1 MMELNKC
8 EIKGF
13 IDSISYLPQLGFTSN
28 LGTPSKFYQMMISLN
43 WCVLPQERL
52 FLMFVGF
59 LSCLYFF
66 VQVKPSQD
74 SPFSFRIRIG
84 VVIVLILFKLP
95 GKYFVGVTT
104 LTFLRDTI
112 SLESSC
118 SSDFYKLSAPFCC
131 NSWALSSVLQYRCTR

>member
-1 MMELNKC
+1 MELNIC

-13 IDSISYLPQLGFTSN
+13 IYIISYLPQLGFTSN
-28 LGTPSKFYQMMISLN
+28 LGTPSKFYQMIISLN
-43 WCVLPQERL
+43 RCVLPQERL
-52 FLMFVGF
+52 FLMFFGF

-66 VQVKPSQD
+66 VQVKPLQD

-95 GKYFVGVTT
+95 EKIS
-104 LTFLRDTI
+104 LTFVRDTI

-131 NSWALSSVLQYRCTR
+131 NSWALSSVLQYRCIR